1 MKELETY
8 NLYIDECGD
17 HYLATYDHNF
27 PIFTLCGI
35 LVPMKQ
41 LNSLKSAIDDLK
53 QEFWQTTD
61 VILHSRDI
69 RKCEKHF
76 QILFDNEI
84 KQRFYAR
91 VNEVLAQR
99 GVYVIVCCSVLKDD
113 CIKKH
118 GINADVYGTAL
129 KYVLQRSIFCVDDLN
144 ADGGKI
150 NIIVER
156 RGKREDSALL
166 KYYNGL
172 RVTGM
177 HYISPERLAEH
188 TGHFGFSHKKENIFG
203 LQIAD
208 LIAYPISRYV
218 MNPEKSNPA
227 YDIIAPNIYQSNG
240 KLLGLKIFPD
250 K

>member
-1 MKELETY
+1 MEYQETY
-8 NLYIDECGD
+8 SLFIDECGD
-17 HYLATYDHNF
+17 HNLATYDRNF

-35 LVPMKQ
+35 LVPSKQ
-41 LNSLKSAIDDLK
+41 LNSLKAAIDNLK
-53 QEFWQTTD
+53 LEFWGTND

-69 RKCEKHF
+69 RKCEKQF

-84 KQRFYAR
+84 KQRFYSC
-91 VNEVLAQR
+91 VNKVLSQR
-99 GVYVIVCCSVLKDD
+99 GIYIIVCCSVLKEN

-118 GINADVYGTAL
+118 GIDADIYGTAL

-144 ADGGKI
+144 DAGGKI
-150 NIIVER
+150 NITVER
-156 RGKREDSALL
+156 RGKREDMALL

-172 RVTGM
+172 RTTGM
-177 HYISPERLAEH
+177 HYVSPERLTKH
-188 TGHFGFSHKKENIFG
+188 TGRFEFSDKKENVFG

-218 MNPEKSNPA
+218 IDPQKDNPA
-227 YDIIAPNIYQSNG
+227 FAVIAPNIYSSNG
-240 KLLGLKIFPD
+240 KLLGLKIYPD

>member
-1 MKELETY
+1 MEVVEKY

-17 HYLATYDHNF
+17 HYLATFDRNF

-35 LVPMKQ
+35 LVPVKKI
-41 LNSLKSAIDDLK
+41 NELKSAVDDLK
-53 QEFWQTTD
+53 KEFWNTTD

-76 QILFDNEI
+76 QILFDDDI

-91 VNEVLAQR
+91 VNEILARQ
-99 GVYVIVCCSVLKDD
+99 GIYVIVCCSVLKAD
-113 CIKKH
+113 CIRKH
-118 GINADVYGTAL
+118 GVDADVYGTAL
-129 KYVLQRSIFCVDDLN
+129 KYVIQRSIFCVDDIN
-144 ADGGKI
+144 AEGGRI

-156 RGKREDSALL
+156 RGKREDAALL
-166 KYYNGL
+166 KYFNGL
-172 RVTGM
+172 RADGM
-177 HYISPERLAEH
+177 HYVSPGRLAAH
-188 TGHFGFSHKKENIFG
+188 LGNFGFSHKKENVFG

-218 MNPEKSNPA
+218 MNPEKHNPA
-227 YDIIAPNIYQSNG
+227 FEVIAPNIYTSNG
-240 KLLGLKIFPD
+240 KVLGLKIFPD